1 MQEHVGTGA
10 QVVAAHAAGT
20 STHWPNDIAIPIE
33 GMLSQY
39 VQNCAGPQGSGTQ
52 LVSLA
57 ASAPARLTSSSAHES
72 DTVPVSPS
80 RPASPLDP
88 ASESEGPSK
97 PPSRADASVVVTS
110 GVDPESPPL
119 DVTSLPQPRSPATQ
133 VIASNVGRNEVMNL
147 FWVPISTTAGV

>member
-57 ASAPARLTSSSAHES
+57 ASGDMLGSCGSAF
-72 DTVPVSPS
+72 DVS
-80 RPASPLDP
+80 
-88 ASESEGPSK
+88 
-97 PPSRADASVVVTS
+97 
-110 GVDPESPPL
+110 
-119 DVTSLPQPRSPATQ
+119 
-133 VIASNVGRNEVMNL
+133 
-147 FWVPISTTAGV
+147 